1 MGASWPLVM
10 QGTGTTTFGV
20 SSDHRRPVVV
30 VVVPLACQGG
40 SRAGGSAPLC
50 RGVSEHGAGFGL
62 GCVVAEKSIKNK
74 SSESAARAAAIAP
87 ESGRL

>member
-1 MGASWPLVM
+1 MGAIRAARPLMM
-10 QGTGTTTFGV
+10 QGTGTVFSVPSG
-20 SSDHRRPVVV
+20 HRRPVVV
-30 VVVPLACQGG
+30 PSACRGG
-40 SRAGGSAPLC
+40 SRAGGSASLC

-74 SSESAARAAAIAP
+74 SSESAAGAAAIAP